1 MNDVVFDEKFEQKR
15 LDTRLQWYN
24 PPQNWQIRDSRL
36 VIEPDAKTDYW
47 RKTHYGFIADNGHFL
62 WTEVTG
68 DIIMTTHVR
77 FHPVHQY
84 DQAGLM
90 VRLSPTCWL
99 KTSVEYEPHEPDRLG
114 VVVTNDGYSD
124 WSTQNFP
131 GERNELMLRVRREV
145 SDYFVEYRLPD
156 RRQQEVS
163 GAWTQICMAHLHEDD
178 GQCPVQ
184 CGLYACSPKEAG
196 YRAEFNFLKIEAGR
210 VNF

>member
-1 MNDVVFDEKFEQKR
+1 MNTILLDENFDQKT
-15 LDTRLQWYN
+15 LNAKLQWYN
-24 PPQNWQIRDSRL
+24 PSQNWQIRDSWL
-36 VIEPDAKTDYW
+36 IIEPDANTDYW

-68 DIIMTTHVR
+68 DMIMTTHVC
-77 FHPVHQY
+77 FHPAHQY
-84 DQAGLM
+84 DQSGLM

-131 GERNELMLRVRREV
+131 GNRDELMLRVRREG
-145 SDYFVEYRLPD
+145 SDYFVEYLLPD
-156 RRQQEVS
+156 RRKHTES
-163 GAWTQICMAHLHEDD
+163 GTWTQIRMAHLHEDD
-178 GQCPVQ
+178 GQRPIQ

-196 YRAEFNFLKIEAGR
+196 YRTEFEFLKIEAGR
-210 VNF
+210 VSV